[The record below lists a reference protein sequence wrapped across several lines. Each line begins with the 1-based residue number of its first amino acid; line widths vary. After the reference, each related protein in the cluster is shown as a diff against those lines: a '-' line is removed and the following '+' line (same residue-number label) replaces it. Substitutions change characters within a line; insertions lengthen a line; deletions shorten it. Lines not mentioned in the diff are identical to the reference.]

1 MKDLRLR
8 ARLAIRT
15 SSTQISRRDLADY
28 VSKLHQKRAARACT
42 VIFLN
47 STNQIINLWFCRSR
61 SRRHFLNSLTSNDR
75 VKKCHTYHFSEL
87 I

>member
-8 ARLAIRT
+8 ARVARIRT
-15 SSTQISRRDLADY
+15 SGTQISRRDLADY

-47 STNQIINLWFCRSR
+47 STNQIINLWFVEAVPVVIS
-61 SRRHFLNSLTSNDR
+61 
-75 VKKCHTYHFSEL
+75 
-87 I
+87 